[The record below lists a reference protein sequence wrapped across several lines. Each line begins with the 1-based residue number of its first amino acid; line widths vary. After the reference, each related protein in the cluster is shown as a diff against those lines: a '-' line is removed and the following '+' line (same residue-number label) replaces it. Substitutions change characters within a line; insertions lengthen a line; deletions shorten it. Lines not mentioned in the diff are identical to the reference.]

1 MKTLKETIMANEVVT
16 RFASHFETKSSI
28 KNILTDFPGNKK
40 TVLPLFEDE
49 KYSLEILGYGSVE
62 EKLTTVVNDAF
73 VVYTDYY
80 LNNKGNNPGMVT
92 KVQLFL
98 GMINDRME
106 KNPGKD
112 IVSELGEF
120 AKSAT
125 GKEIEKI
132 ISDSGIK
139 EDVDDVLMDMLII
152 IAARRIIINAVA
164 VEKMEPEAVVNKDG
178 SEVEIQN
185 SARHHEEKKT
195 DKAEQSEQEPTK
207 EPTTEVSNVKFK
219 MSFNELIGKLSNA
232 KEEEIP
238 VIIKSI
244 RPVIL
249 NNIDEFKKLINNSF
263 VIPRGCYQT
272 ILSALPG
279 DKVESVNGFNLDK
292 LVRYVSNIVPLED
305 YSDEGLRLHFAVT
318 ANMFYRTLD
327 CILNPE
333 DENKFVELVTRVSL
347 MIDKGAGI
355 TSASNY
361 NEVMKMVGD
370 TETIWSSV
378 YYQIPKTGNK
388 DELYFIG
395 AGASEA
401 SAKATLKTLFKK
413 IRAVA

>member
-1 MKTLKETIMANEVVT
+1 MKTLKETIMANEVIT

-28 KNILTDFPGNKK
+28 KNILSDYPGNKK

-73 VVYTDYY
+73 ILYTNYY
-80 LNNKGNNPGMVT
+80 LKNKGDNPGMVT

-139 EDVDDVLMDMLII
+139 EDVDDTLMDMLII
-152 IAARRIIINAVA
+152 IAARRIIINAVSI
-164 VEKMEPEAVVNKDG
+164 EKLEPEAVVDKDG
-178 SEVEIQN
+178 SEVEMQN
-185 SARHHEEKKT
+185 SARHHDEKKS
-195 DKAEQSEQEPTK
+195 DKAEQTEQEPSQ
-207 EPTTEVSNVKFK
+207 ETEVSNVKFK
-219 MSFNELIGKLSNA
+219 MTFEELVGKLVNA
-232 KEEEIP
+232 TDEEIP

-249 NNIDEFKKLINNSF
+249 NNIDEFKKLINNSS
-263 VIPRGCYQT
+263 VTPRGCYQT
-272 ILSALPG
+272 ILDALPG
-279 DKVESVNGFNLDK
+279 DKVEVVNGFNLDK
-292 LVRYVSNIVPLED
+292 LVRYVSNGVPLED

-318 ANMFYRTLD
+318 ANIFYRTLD
-327 CILNPE
+327 WIMNPE
-333 DENKFVELVTRVSL
+333 DENKFVELVTRVTV

-361 NEVMKMVGD
+361 NEVMKMVED
-370 TETIWSSV
+370 TESIWSNV

-413 IRAVA
+413 IRAAA

>member
-1 MKTLKETIMANEVVT
+1 MKKLKETIMANEVVT
-16 RFASHFETKSSI
+16 RFAAHFETKSSI
-28 KNILTDFPGNKK
+28 KNILSDYPGNKK
-40 TVLPLFEDE
+40 TVLQLFENE

-73 VVYTDYY
+73 VLYTDYY
-80 LNNKGNNPGMVT
+80 LKNKGDNPGMTT

-139 EDVDDVLMDMLII
+139 EDVDDTLMGMLII

-164 VEKMEPEAVVNKDG
+164 VEKIEPEAVVDKDG
-178 SEVEIQN
+178 SEVEMQN
-185 SARHHEEKKT
+185 SARHHEEKKS
-195 DKAEQSEQEPTK
+195 DKAEQTEQEPSQ
-207 EPTTEVSNVKFK
+207 ETEVSNVKFK
-219 MSFNELIGKLSNA
+219 MTFEELVGKLVNA
-232 KEEEIP
+232 TDEEIP

-249 NNIDEFKKLINNSF
+249 NNIDEFKKLINNSS
-263 VIPRGCYQT
+263 VTPRGCYQT
-272 ILSALPG
+272 ILDALPG

-292 LVRYVSNIVPLED
+292 LVRYVSNGVPLED

-318 ANMFYRTLD
+318 ANTFYRTVD
-327 CILNPE
+327 WIMNPE

-361 NEVMKMVGD
+361 NEVMKMVED
-370 TETIWSSV
+370 TESIWANV

-388 DELYFIG
+388 DEFYFIG

-413 IRAVA
+413 IRAAA